1 MQELWRSLRFAVTGF
16 AVFGV
21 LYSLVVLGIGQA
33 IFPQQADGSL
43 VLRGGRVV
51 GSYLIGQDVTSAG
64 LFHGRP
70 SATLNPQTGRAQPY
84 AADNSS
90 GSNLGPSNPAL
101 LAEVRRNIAAVRSLT
116 LTAHPPANLVES
128 SASGLDPEITL
139 RAALAETP
147 GIARHTGISPARLR
161 ALVLG
166 QVEQPLLGLYGPQ
179 RVNVLRLN
187 LALLRLLGRRP

>member
-1 MQELWRSLRFAVTGF
+1 MEEIWRSLRFAATGF

-33 IFPQQADGSL
+33 VFPQQANGSL
-43 VLRGGRVV
+43 AVRGGRVI
-51 GSYLIGQDVTSAG
+51 GSYLIGQEVTQAD

-70 SATLNPQTGRAQPY
+70 SATVNPTTGGAEPY

-101 LAEVRRNIAAVRSLT
+101 LREVRQNIAAVRPLT
-116 LTAHPPANLVES
+116 QSGHPPASLVES

-139 RAALAETP
+139 RDALAEVP
-147 GIARHTGISPARLR
+147 GISRRTGLSSPRLR
-161 ALVLG
+161 ALVLA
-166 QVEQPLLGLYGPQ
+166 QVESPLFGLYGPQ
-179 RVNVLRLN
+179 RINVLRLN
-187 LALLRLLGRRP
+187 LALLHVLGRRP